1 MSKVYDIVQKRVLE
15 RLEEAIESGEKFE
28 WIKPWKGAGVPMN
41 FVSKKEYKG
50 INLLLLP
57 MGGYY
62 LTMKQVN
69 ELGGKVIEGSKA
81 FQVYFWTY
89 VDPKGKTITKE
100 VTEEAEVVSEN
111 EKQAKKIPIFKYY
124 NVFHQSQIEG
134 IEFPTTANED
144 HELNLNAEEIIN
156 YYNYEVKIN
165 VVQGS
170 DRAFYSP
177 LRDMISVPHNSQFV
191 NVNEY
196 YSAVLHEMIHS
207 TGHNSRLNRLA
218 PNFKFGDDDYSK
230 EELVAEIGSSMLR
243 AYLGIMDDSADNN
256 SIAYLKGWYEAIK
269 NGNANEI
276 TYASQQAQ
284 KAMNF
289 ILEKVEE
296 LKTNDKSE
304 ELVC

>member
-1 MSKVYDIVQKRVLE
+1 MSKVYDIVQKRVLG
-15 RLEEAIESGEKFE
+15 RLEEAIKSGEKFE

-41 FVSKKEYKG
+41 FVSKKAYKG

-69 ELGGKVIEGSKA
+69 ELGGKVKDGSKA

-89 VDPKGKTITKE
+89 IDPKGKSMTKE
-100 VTEEAEVVSEN
+100 ATEEAKAVSEN
-111 EKQAKKIPIFKYY
+111 EKEAKKIPIFKYY

-134 IEFPTTANED
+134 IEFPTTVNEE
-144 HELNLNAEEIIN
+144 HKLNLNAEEVIN
-156 YYNYEVKIN
+156 YFNYEVKIN

-177 LRDMISVPHNSQFV
+177 SRDIISVPHNSQFI

-207 TGHNSRLNRLA
+207 TGHSSRLDRLA

-256 SIAYLKGWYEAIK
+256 SIAYLKGWYEKIK

-296 LKTNDKSE
+296 LKANDKAE